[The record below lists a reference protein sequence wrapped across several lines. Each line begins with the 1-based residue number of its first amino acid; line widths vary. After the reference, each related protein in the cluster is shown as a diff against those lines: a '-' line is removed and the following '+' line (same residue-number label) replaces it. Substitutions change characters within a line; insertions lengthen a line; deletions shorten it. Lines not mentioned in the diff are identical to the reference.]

1 MQTIREIR
9 DILDSAGLSPQKR
22 FGQCFLHDHHFMQA
36 LLDLAEVPPGATV
49 LEVGPGTG
57 SLTEE
62 LLERAAHVVA
72 AEIDRGLSAALR
84 LRLGGRADFTLVEG
98 DALDSKHALSRRML
112 AALTSETHLVSN
124 LPYNVATPLVTQ
136 CLVDTWRVH
145 DGSANVDLRAF
156 PRLTFTVQREVADR
170 FAAAPETSD
179 YGTVSVVASLLG
191 KVTLGPVVP
200 PTAFWPRPQVDS
212 RIVRIDFRPD
222 PAVENV
228 DRLLTVVGLVMSQRR
243 KKVSSAA
250 RRKGS
255 PVARDAMSA
264 ALEQAG
270 VNPDV
275 RPDGVTPQQ
284 FAAIAA
290 ALGRTGTGMG

>member
-36 LLDLAEVPPGATV
+36 LLDLADVPPETAA

-62 LLERAAHVVA
+62 LLERAREVVA
-72 AEIDRGLSAALR
+72 VEIDRGLSAALR
-84 LRLGGRADFTLVEG
+84 LRFGRTPGFTLVEG

-112 AALTSETHLVSN
+112 AALTGEAHLVSN

-136 CLVDTWRVH
+136 CLVDTWRVRR
-145 DGSANVDLRAF
+145 GTATSCLRPF

-170 FAAAPETSD
+170 FAAEPGSGD
-179 YGTVSVVASLLG
+179 YGTVSVTTALLG
-191 KVTLGPVVP
+191 NVTLGPVVP

-212 RIVRIDFRPD
+212 RILRIDFEPD
-222 PAVENV
+222 PGVDDV
-228 DRLLTVVGLVMSQRR
+228 DRLLTVVGLVMGQRR
-243 KKVSSAA
+243 KKVSSTA

-255 PVARDAMSA
+255 PIPRETMIA
-264 ALEQAG
+264 ALEEAG
-270 VNPDV
+270 VNPDI

-290 ALGRTGTGMG
+290 ALPPAT